1 MNKDEKIAQIRNKIE
16 EKLKDHAFRGT
27 VQKMYAD
34 LLERS
39 VVSSMAVMFID
50 KVQKEGLENS
60 LDYLELLEI
69 VVKKYKEKRLEIYK
83 KDEG

>member
-1 MNKDEKIAQIRNKIE
+1 MNKDEKIAQIKNKIE

-50 KVQKEGLENS
+50 KVQREGLENS

>member
-16 EKLKDHAFRGT
+16 EKLKDHAFRGN